1 MFWVLVGVTFVSLML
16 NVILLALLDGLSEDK
31 KDLK

>member
-1 MFWVLVGVTFVSLML
+1 MFWVLVGVTFISLML